1 MIDTDKYEIP
11 KYEDAKKVVQDAGL
25 IEEND
30 GHPDIFYR
38 KIAQLLTE
46 VKRLR
51 EMYEE
56 ATHHLDL
63 MVGAFGI
70 EALVEMVGEE
80 E

>member
-1 MIDTDKYEIP
+1 MIDTDKYE
-11 KYEDAKKVVQDAGL
+11 ETD
-25 IEEND
+25 
-30 GHPDIFYR
+30 HPELVEFEGETLGDTLTN
-38 KIAQLLTE
+38 LLTE